1 MVRPARDGTMLFHVG
16 QEVNVRSLLFLNLLT
31 VCSLPAAAQTPSQG
45 YEGRTVV
52 SVIEDFRSQGWP
64 FAYSTNLVSDQ
75 LLVITEPD
83 GSAALDIARE
93 ILVPHGLTL
102 RSEEGLW
109 LIVRHEAAAEKP
121 GSLLI
126 IVRDR
131 RDYMPLDDL
140 QISASP
146 GIDPGNLLTQ
156 GIQQIPAV
164 EADSY
169 RLVVG
174 AAGYQSVE
182 REVRVHPGENTELKV
197 ALDPARP
204 EIENITVSASRYEI
218 SRDISTS
225 RFDLDQNS
233 IETLPDVGDDP
244 LRATHRLPGAAASG
258 ASARA
263 HFRGGEEAETGIILN
278 GQRLFDPF
286 HVRDYQNIFSTV
298 DSRAIDGVEVYTG
311 GFPVQYGDRLSGVV
325 LMRSLDLT
333 RPRHTEVGLSV
344 FNTSF
349 LTAGRNAD
357 STTDWLFSARR
368 GNLDL
373 VIDKKFGQPKYYD
386 VFSQFST
393 WLTPYTRLSGNALF
407 ADDQVE
413 VVTESDLDEI
423 EKATSQTRNGQFWL
437 ALDNQWSDTLSSST
451 VLSFSS
457 FSNRRFGFS
466 EDVEKV
472 VSDVGDDRD
481 IDQVGFRQDWSLHSS
496 DRHLL
501 QWGFAFEHNKA
512 RYTYRGNAEFF
523 GLRAIFENVPTTI
536 NRDLAAAPSGP
547 SYSLYMSDKWKVA
560 QATILQ
566 FGLRWDDQ
574 TYTELPAG
582 SQLSPRFSVL
592 HALNPRTELRFS
604 WGRYYQS
611 QGIRELQIED
621 GLTRFFPA
629 QRADHII
636 AGISYKL
643 GSNHSV
649 RLETFQKDM
658 SDLRPRFENLF
669 DPLALIPEL
678 QADRVRIAPTSAQAR
693 GLELSI
699 SRTGQALSWW
709 ASYSLAEVTDTV
721 DGIEVPRAWDQRHAV
736 QVGLTWNV
744 NNWDVSLAAN
754 MRSGWPTTSLAL
766 EEIVG
771 PGGEPE
777 FIAVP
782 GPRNAEQLSHFG
794 SLDAR
799 ISRKFDVGR
808 GTITAFLEVSNLRNR
823 KNICCF
829 DYDLETDVNG
839 EEFLEFSPD
848 YWLPLLPA
856 AGFLWEF

>member
-1 MVRPARDGTMLFHVG
+1 MLFRVG
-16 QEVNVRSLLFLNLLT
+16 QEVNVRSLLFLMLLT
-31 VCSLPAAAQTPSQG
+31 ACSLPAAAQTPSQG
-45 YEGRTVV
+45 YAGRTVV

-75 LLVITEPD
+75 LLVITEPA
-83 GSAALDIARE
+83 GSAALDIVGE
-93 ILVPHGLTL
+93 ILEPHGLTL

-109 LIVRHEAAAEKP
+109 LIVRNDAAAAKP

-146 GIDPGNLLTQ
+146 SIDPGNLLTQ

-164 EADSY
+164 DADSY

-182 REVRVHPGENTELKV
+182 REVRVRPGENTELKV
-197 ALDPARP
+197 ELDPARP

-233 IETLPDVGDDP
+233 IETLPDTGDDP

-258 ASARA
+258 ASARS

-325 LMRSLDLT
+325 LMESLDLT
-333 RPRHTEVGLSV
+333 RPRHTEFGISV

-357 STTDWLFSARR
+357 SSTDWLFSARR

-373 VIDKKFGQPKYYD
+373 VIDKKFGQPRYYD

-393 WLTPYTRLSGNALF
+393 WLTPHTRLSGNALY
-407 ADDQVE
+407 ANDQVV
-413 VVTESDLDEI
+413 VVTESDMNEI
-423 EKATSQTRNGQFWL
+423 EKATSQTRNAQLWL
-437 ALDNQWSDTLSSST
+437 ALDNRWSDMLSSST

-472 VSDVGDDRD
+472 VSDVVDDRD
-481 IDQVGFRQDWSLHSS
+481 IDQVGFRQDWFLNSS

-523 GLRAIFENVPTTI
+523 GLRAIFANVPTTI

-547 SYSLYMSDKWKVA
+547 SYSLYLSDKWKVA
-560 QATILQ
+560 QATIVQ

-611 QGIRELQIED
+611 QGIHELQIED
-621 GLTRFFPA
+621 GVTHFFPA
-629 QRADHII
+629 QQADHII

-643 GSNHSV
+643 GSDHSV
-649 RLETFQKDM
+649 RIEAFQKDM
-658 SDLRPRFENLF
+658 SDLRPRFENLY

-693 GLELSI
+693 GLDLSI
-699 SRTGQALSWW
+699 RRTGQALSWW
-709 ASYSLAEVTDTV
+709 ASYSLAKVTDTV
-721 DGIEVPRAWDQRHAV
+721 DTIEVPRAWDQRHAL
-736 QVGLTWNV
+736 QAGLTWNV
-744 NNWDVSLAAN
+744 NQWDISAAGHI
-754 MRSGWPTTSLAL
+754 RSGWPTTSLTL

-771 PGGEPE
+771 PGGEPA
-777 FIAVP
+777 FIALP
-782 GPRNAEQLSHFG
+782 GPRNGEQLSHFA

-808 GTITAFLEVSNLRNR
+808 GTITAFLEVSNLLDRN
-823 KNICCF
+823 NICCF
-829 DYDLETDVNG
+829 DYDLEIDMNG
-839 EEFLEFSPD
+839 DEFLEYSPD

-856 AGFLWEF
+856 VGFLWEF

>member
-1 MVRPARDGTMLFHVG
+1 MPFRVG
-16 QEVNVRSLLFLNLLT
+16 QEVNVRSLLFLIFLP

-75 LLVITEPD
+75 LLVISEPE
-83 GSAALDIARE
+83 GSEALDIVRE

-109 LIVRHEAAAEKP
+109 LIVRNDAAAAIP

-146 GIDPGNLLTQ
+146 NIDPGNLLTQ

-164 EADSY
+164 AADTY

-182 REVRVHPGENTELKV
+182 REVRVRPGQNTELKV
-197 ALDPARP
+197 ELDPARP
-204 EIENITVSASRYEI
+204 EMENITVSASRYEI

-225 RFDLDQNS
+225 RYGLDQNA

-258 ASARA
+258 ASARS

-311 GFPVQYGDRLSGVV
+311 GFPVQYGDRLSGLV
-325 LMRSLDLT
+325 LMESLDLT
-333 RPRHTEVGLSV
+333 RPRHTEVGVSV

-357 STTDWLFSARR
+357 STAEWLFSVRR

-373 VIDKKFGQPKYYD
+373 VIDKKFGEPRYYD
-386 VFSQFST
+386 VFSRFST
-393 WLTPYTRLSGNALF
+393 WLTPHTRLSGNALF

-413 VVTESDLDEI
+413 IVTESDLDEL
-423 EKATSQTRNGQFWL
+423 ERATSQTRNAQFWL
-437 ALDNQWSDTLSSST
+437 VLENQWSDTLSSST
-451 VLSFSS
+451 VLSISS
-457 FSNRRFGFS
+457 FSNRRVGGTR
-466 EDVEKV
+466 DAEKV
-472 VSDVGDDRD
+472 VSDVRDDRD
-481 IDQVGFRQDWSLHSS
+481 IDQVGFRQDWSLNSS

-501 QWGFAFEHNKA
+501 QWGFALEQQKA
-512 RYTYRGNAEFF
+512 QYIYKGNAEFF
-523 GLRAIFENVPTTI
+523 GLRGIFANVPRTI

-547 SYSLYMSDKWKVA
+547 GYSLYMSDKWKVA

-592 HALNPRTELRFS
+592 HGLNPRTELRFS

-611 QGIRELQIED
+611 QGIHELQIED
-621 GLTRFFPA
+621 GVTHFFPA
-629 QRADHII
+629 QQADHII

-643 GSNHSV
+643 GSNHAV
-649 RLETFQKDM
+649 RIEAFQKDM
-658 SDLRPRFENLF
+658 SDLRPRFENLY

-699 SRTGQALSWW
+699 RRTGQALSWW
-709 ASYSLAEVTDTV
+709 ASYSLAKVTDTV
-721 DGIEVPRAWDQRHAV
+721 DTIEVPRAWDQRHAL
-736 QVGLTWNV
+736 QAGLTWNV
-744 NNWDVSLAAN
+744 NQWDISAAGHI
-754 MRSGWPTTSLAL
+754 RSGWPTTSLTL

-771 PGGEPE
+771 PGGEPA
-777 FIAVP
+777 FIALP
-782 GPRNAEQLSHFG
+782 GPRNGEQLSHFA

-808 GTITAFLEVSNLRNR
+808 GTITAFLEVSNLLDRN
-823 KNICCF
+823 NICCF
-829 DYDLETDVNG
+829 DYDLEIDMNG
-839 EEFLEFSPD
+839 DEFLEYSPD

-856 AGFLWEF
+856 VGFLWEF